1 MKELTTGTNPRGET
15 GCGHSYRASGKN
27 NTGDESAEEPV
38 KKKAKRMAAETEERT
53 KNEINGICKRMAKEY
68 ESYTEKFERW
78 SENKK
83 RGLDESQ
90 LGDLNNKI
98 KALIEERGRVWKEN
112 EEIFRK
118 ETNYGLMNLRHRAAE
133 KHLNEMSDRLQSDID
148 KKSYT
153 TCNDCG
159 DVFSS
164 TKILELHACDKTS
177 SEYATSTSYESESS
191 DNESGGNGNVH
202 NLIDPEI
209 VRQQYRQRYPQLTN
223 RQIDQATFYYMK
235 ELRKR
240 SAGMPRNEGRC
251 RNEDLDA
258 PDVPTD
264 SHKPQTDTDQK
275 QAANS
280 NAWGI
285 EVDENGVGM
294 IDGETALIDHDR
306 EEIELPR
313 GISQLGTTENE
324 GGNVFHIQLP
334 ETNKQQH
341 WSAIRVD
348 TNRQTIDYKNSRLS
362 IRVDRLKEI
371 AESAKTVSNI
381 VYTHISSRQ
390 QPDHF
395 GIYIS
400 PKMTTHAFVGPFNEP
415 TEKGGKRELAKKEG
429 CRSAAIRLE
438 ESGEGG
444 ETGNELLMWANSAE
458 LYDLGGADTHLV
470 LKRLEEEGQ
479 NEIRH
484 ADTTTDELSDNVE
497 SSSHQTSRELAS
509 ASNATKTALLDATG
523 ARTVEPPQVT
533 PQQETLQI
541 GYGASTAPKC
551 PAAPRYNSYSTERTS
566 NVLSSSEY
574 IENMA
579 GSCPPK
585 ARQTYS
591 GVLSDIQAKHTTLS
605 RRQVLNRNRLKPG
618 RPPDS
623 SCSHSARAPPGQSG
637 AQRERQTN

>member
-1 MKELTTGTNPRGET
+1 
-15 GCGHSYRASGKN
+15 
-27 NTGDESAEEPV
+27 
-38 KKKAKRMAAETEERT
+38 
-53 KNEINGICKRMAKEY
+53 
-68 ESYTEKFERW
+68 
-78 SENKK
+78 
-83 RGLDESQ
+83 
-90 LGDLNNKI
+90 
-98 KALIEERGRVWKEN
+98 
-112 EEIFRK
+112 
-118 ETNYGLMNLRHRAAE
+118 
-133 KHLNEMSDRLQSDID
+133 
-148 KKSYT
+148 
-153 TCNDCG
+153 
-159 DVFSS
+159 
-164 TKILELHACDKTS
+164 
-177 SEYATSTSYESESS
+177 
-191 DNESGGNGNVH
+191 
-202 NLIDPEI
+202 
-209 VRQQYRQRYPQLTN
+209 
-223 RQIDQATFYYMK
+223 MK

-264 SHKPQTDTDQK
+264 SYKSQTDTNQK
-275 QAANS
+275 QAANG

-285 EVDENGVGM
+285 EVDESGVGM

-324 GGNVFHIQLP
+324 RGNVFHIQLP

-348 TNRQTIDYKNSRLS
+348 TNRQTIDYRSSRLS
-362 IRVDRLKEI
+362 IRVDRLQEI

-381 VYTHISSRQ
+381 VYTPISSRQ

-415 TEKGGKRELAKKEG
+415 TEKGGKRELAQEKKEG

-438 ESGEGG
+438 ESGEGS
-444 ETGNELLMWANSAE
+444 ETGDELLLWAHSVE

-484 ADTTTDELSDNVE
+484 ADMTTDELSDNVE

-509 ASNATKTALLDATG
+509 ASNATKTALPDAAS
-523 ARTVEPPQVT
+523 ARTDEPSKVT

-541 GYGASTAPKC
+541 GYGASMAPKC
-551 PAAPRYNSYSTERTS
+551 PAAPRYNSYSTKRTS

-591 GVLSDIQAKHTTLS
+591 DVLSDIQAKHTTLS
-605 RRQVLNRNRLKPG
+605 RRQALNRNRLKPG